1 MAQRHGFFQ
10 YLRLKVIVVLLR
22 TYLRLTSGDKIRR
35 DQALVPRD
43 VKHERVKIPSRE
55 ASRYILA
62 DIYYPP
68 GFPSSSSASPQTL
81 PPVLVN
87 WHGSGFVFPLLG
99 TDALFSSRMARETGT
114 VVVDADYRKAP
125 ETPFPG
131 PLHDAEDALRWV
143 GTQSYRFDT
152 TRVAVCGFSAGANL
166 ALTTATS
173 LRKNLRGLVDIRV
186 ALINYGLLDLAA
198 DPVSKKVPRPIN
210 AHPIW
215 ALHMFNDCYAPD
227 VESRT
232 DPAVSPSF
240 AHPEDFPPT
249 VALLSA
255 EGDTLWP
262 EANTLAKNLEVSSA
276 PVKVVNKIFEGVPHA
291 FDKGTEEGTV
301 AWKRREEAYALMASL
316 LKESFGL

>member
-1 MAQRHGFFQ
+1 MAQKYGFFQ
-10 YLRLKVIVVLLR
+10 YLRLKAIVVLLR
-22 TYLRLTSGDKIRR
+22 TWLRFSSGDKIRR

-55 ASRYILA
+55 SGRYILA

-68 GFPSSSSASPQTL
+68 GFSSSTSSSPKQL

-87 WHGSGFVFPLLG
+87 WHGSGFIFPLLG

-114 VVVDADYRKAP
+114 VVVDADYRKGP

-131 PLHDAEDALRWV
+131 PLNDAEDALRWV

-152 TRVAVCGFSAGANL
+152 ARVGVCGFSAGANL
-166 ALTTATS
+166 ALTAATS
-173 LRKNLRGLVDIRV
+173 LRKNLQGLVDIRI
-186 ALINYGLLDLAA
+186 ALVNYGLLDLAA
-198 DPVSKKVPRPIN
+198 DPASKKVPRPIN

-215 ALHMFNDCYAPD
+215 ALHLFNDCYAPD

-232 DPAVSPSF
+232 DPAVSPGF
-240 AHPEDFPPT
+240 AQPEDFPPT

-262 EANTLAKNLEVSSA
+262 EANALAKNLESSGA
-276 PVKVVNKIFEGVPHA
+276 PVKVINRIFEGVPHA

-301 AWKRREEAYALMASL
+301 AWERREEAYELMATL
-316 LKESFGL
+316 LEQSFDI